1 MFRKAQEADL
11 DKIAQIYS
19 EIHDYEEANGPFTNW
34 RRDLYPT
41 RETAAQAIADGFM
54 YVGEDEG
61 EMFGASLL
69 NNNQLDEYAK
79 IPWEYPAEND
89 EVGVIH
95 TLVIRPSMSGRG
107 YARKF
112 VAWLEE
118 EAARQGCKVMRLD
131 TPMTNTPAK
140 IMYPKLGYREA
151 GVEFFNFLGQIEEDL
166 VCYEKK
172 LD

>member
-1 MFRKAQEADL
+1 MFRKAQMADL
-11 DKIAQIYS
+11 DEIAEIYS
-19 EIHDYEEANGPFTNW
+19 EIHDYEEKNGPFTNW

-41 RETAAQAIADGFM
+41 RDTAAQAIADGYM
-54 YVGEDEG
+54 YVGMDQG
-61 EMFGASLL
+61 KMFGASLL

-79 IPWEYPAEND
+79 IPWKYEAND
-89 EVGVIH
+89 NEVAVIH
-95 TLVIRPSMSGRG
+95 TLVIKPSMSGNG

-112 VAWLEE
+112 VAWLEDK
-118 EAARQGCKVMRLD
+118 ARKCGCKVMRLD

-166 VCYEKK
+166 VCFEKK
-172 LD
+172 LV

>member
-11 DKIAQIYS
+11 DAIAEIYS
-19 EIHDYEEANGPFTNW
+19 EIHDYEEAHGPLTNW
-34 RRDLYPT
+34 RRNLYPT
-41 RETAAQAIADGFM
+41 KETALQAIHEGDM
-54 YVGEDEG
+54 YIGEDEEG
-61 EMFGASLL
+61 MFGASLL
-69 NNNQLDEYAK
+69 NHKQLEEYAK
-79 IPWEYPAEND
+79 IPWKYEASAE

-95 TLVIRPSMSGRG
+95 TLVIRPSRSGKG

-112 VAWLEE
+112 VAWLENKAA
-118 EAARQGCKVMRLD
+118 EAGCKVMRLD

-140 IMYPKLGYREA
+140 LMYPELGYREA

-166 VCYEKK
+166 VCFEKK